1 MKIYSSL
8 GLNVRPRLVKNTC
21 ERCGVT
27 ERSTVRK
34 IRQSPQSVKKNVFF
48 VQGKETTTLGLGGYP
63 FVGNS
68 EMAPFFWLAPGGANF
83 LLCLLSRRHCCSAYL
98 LSKTQEV
105 LFWPCLSVRSTPFT
119 CLERAQR
126 RENCSR
132 GSAGRFFLQRGWL
145 HLLNSALKLVLSWQV
160 FEQQISAC

>member
-1 MKIYSSL
+1 MVYVLLSWSSSVSHARDAL
-8 GLNVRPRLVKNTC
+8 C
-21 ERCGVT
+21 
-27 ERSTVRK
+27 STMFKECCIAYNHAATAV
-34 IRQSPQSVKKNVFF
+34 VKK
-48 VQGKETTTLGLGGYP
+48 TTALRLGGYP

-132 GSAGRFFLQRGWL
+132 GSADRFFLQRDWL
-145 HLLNSALKLVLSWQV
+145 HLLNSAPKRVLSWQV